1 MSFLGVQL
9 TDQLTGVAAAS
20 GTVGVADMVGRCLWL
35 LRLRQRLR
43 QIRTIRIHLQ
53 VPRCLEG
60 HGIQSIG
67 GVTQSIFIL
76 IFLKEPSLYSG
87 SLRTT

>member
-9 TDQLTGVAAAS
+9 IDQLTGVAAAS

-35 LRLRQRLR
+35 LRLM